1 MAAESAP
8 TYDAAFLVESRQ
20 DEVYATHIAF
30 FVMMIII
37 VPCRF
42 FSSRIT
48 KKSLGWDDWLAYFAA
63 FNTIGV
69 FIGSM
74 LWLRFGLG
82 RHLAWVLQDD
92 PKNIERFFKTIV
104 ANEMFYTTA
113 LACARLSLVAFFYH
127 IFGVSS
133 MRYFLHGFVFLILA
147 WAISTYVPSIRTC
160 WPIHTFWDGTQQ
172 NCIDLSKFYVGVA
185 IGGIIT
191 DIGLMIVPLPYI
203 FTLRV
208 PLYHKILIAIMLV
221 FGSFACFVTIIRLT
235 KVITVDLSDP
245 TWGTVDLMIWT
256 GMEVY
261 SAVICCCLPTMRP
274 LIKFVWKKCGL
285 KNLSSSGNTD
295 NSKRASSTGRMW
307 GNKSRQNSRNLP
319 DTVLGN
325 GSADEV
331 ELTKCA
337 YYELRSDNVA
347 HISSQTSIAEHP
359 HQQV

>member
-1 MAAESAP
+1 MAVDGGNV
-8 TYDAAFLVESRQ
+8 TYDEAFLNESRQ
-20 DEVYATHIAF
+20 NEVYATHIAF
-30 FVMMIII
+30 FALMMII

-42 FSSRIT
+42 FSSRLT
-48 KKSLGWDDWLAYFAA
+48 KKTLSWDDWLAYFAA
-63 FNTIGV
+63 FNTVGV
-69 FIGSM
+69 FITSM

-82 RHLAWVLQDD
+82 RHLAWVMQDD
-92 PKNIERFFKTIV
+92 PKNIENFFRAIV
-104 ANEMFYTTA
+104 ANEIMYTTA

-133 MRYFLHGFVFLILA
+133 MRYFLHGFVAFIIA

-160 WPIHTFWDGTQQ
+160 WPISSFWDGTNQ

-191 DIGLMIVPLPYI
+191 DIGLMIIPLPYI
-203 FTLRV
+203 WALKV

-235 KVITVDLSDP
+235 KVITVDLTDP

-274 LIKFVWKKCGL
+274 LIKLFWKKLGL
-285 KNLSSSGNTD
+285 KQLSSTGNTD
-295 NSKRASSTGRMW
+295 PSKPVSNGTGMW
-307 GNKSRQNSRNLP
+307 GNKSRQNSRHLT
-319 DTVLGN
+319 DGVLASN
-325 GSADEV
+325 ADEM
-331 ELTKCA
+331 ELTKHA
-337 YYELRSDNVA
+337 YYELHSDNA
-347 HISSQTSIAEHP
+347 HCRSQDSITV

>member
-1 MAAESAP
+1 MASEP
-8 TYDAAFLVESRQ
+8 VDAAFLAESRQ
-20 DEVYATHIAF
+20 NEVYATHIAF
-30 FVMMIII
+30 FVMMMLI

-42 FSSRIT
+42 FSARIT
-48 KKSLGWDDWLAYFAA
+48 DKKMGWDDWLAYFAA

-82 RHLAWVLQDD
+82 RHVAWVVQDD
-92 PKNIERFFKTIV
+92 PTNIERFFKTIV

-113 LACARLSLVAFFYH
+113 LACARLSLVAFFYQ

-133 MRYFLHGFVFLILA
+133 MRYFLHGFVFLIIS

-172 NCIDLSKFYVGVA
+172 NCIDLSMFYVGVA
-185 IGGIIT
+185 IGGIIA
-191 DIGLMIVPLPYI
+191 DIGLMVLPLPYI
-203 FTLRV
+203 FTLKV
-208 PLYHKILIAIMLV
+208 PLYHKILIAMMLI

-235 KVITVDLSDP
+235 KVITVDLQDP

-295 NSKRASSTGRMW
+295 GSVPASTTEGIWSR
-307 GNKSRQNSRNLP
+307 KSRQTSRHQQ
-319 DTVLGN
+319 DTILGN
-325 GSADEV
+325 GNGDEL

-337 YYELRSDNVA
+337 YYELGSDHRA
-347 HISSQTSIAEHP
+347 HTSSQTSITEHA